1 MGFFQFDQQYRS
13 FFRECKISSAKDSE
27 VVCIQEEDT
36 VCESS
41 PWTEMIRRS
50 GFCRKKYK
58 LWEETQGMCIYCG
71 KSILVDDFING
82 NESDIEHI
90 IPQALGGSSEWNN
103 LTCSCRQ
110 CNRSK
115 GDLTAMDYMRSQ
127 SSATLQD
134 YLRRLRFLISAGLIT
149 KEKYINLMT
158 PKTLLFRK
166 V

>member
-1 MGFFQFDQQYRS
+1 MGG
-13 FFRECKISSAKDSE
+13 DSRD
-27 VVCIQEEDT
+27 VHI
-36 VCESS
+36 
-41 PWTEMIRRS
+41 
-50 GFCRKKYK
+50 
-58 LWEETQGMCIYCG
+58 LW

-115 GDLTAMDYMRSQ
+115 GDLTAMDYMLSQ